1 MREGPEASED
11 AGAWAP
17 GRRRFLGGV
26 AAFGGTAALSGAL
39 ALGGT
44 EHRQARAATPHG
56 GPPQPLALTHA
67 TLIAA
72 PGAQPPRPG
81 MTVLVRDGRI
91 EAVGRTAEVPE
102 PPDARVVDLRG
113 KYVIPGL
120 IAVHVS
126 GSGAAADGPS
136 GEAAARLSAL
146 KSARNGV
153 TTVAGPGSPPV
164 DGSPALWPGSV
175 EARDEAAARRAVR
188 RAAAGGAAFVGV
200 HPRLSRAAYLALA
213 EEARIRHI
221 PYGGHCPDA
230 VPLAEASDAGQR
242 IVEHLYALLLATSTR
257 DEEIRHG
264 LARIDTSRIDTAR
277 TGTGT
282 AGSRTAGNSGRIDGH
297 PGRYRDWLR
306 QIRRLEWT
314 AVRSYYPDR
323 ADRLFDRLA
332 ANATWVAPSLAAHR
346 SLEDR
351 ETDTPYLRGIRAH
364 RLHLVAELHRRG
376 VPVLAGSAH
385 ADGLHEEIEQLAGA
399 GLGAAEAL
407 RAATAGP
414 ARALGLADGIGTV
427 EPGRAAD
434 LVVLD
439 ADPLRDI
446 TAVRRI
452 ASVVVRGRLIT
463 E

>member
-1 MREGPEASED
+1 MPEEREG

-26 AAFGGTAALSGAL
+26 AAFGGTAAFGSAL

-44 EHRQARAATPHG
+44 EQQQARAEAPHG
-56 GPPQPLALTHA
+56 GPARPLALTHA

-91 EAVGRTAEVPE
+91 AAVGRTADVPE

-126 GSGAAADGPS
+126 GGGAGADGLS
-136 GEAAARLSAL
+136 EGSAAQLS
-146 KSARNGV
+146 GV

-175 EARDEAAARRAVR
+175 EARDGAAARRAVR

-200 HPRLSRAAYLALA
+200 HPRLSRTAYHALA
-213 EEARIRHI
+213 EEARIRRI

-230 VPLAEASDAGQR
+230 VPLAEASDAGHR

-264 LARIDTSRIDTAR
+264 LARIDAR
-277 TGTGT
+277 
-282 AGSRTAGNSGRIDGH
+282 

-346 SLEDR
+346 SLEDQEGDR
-351 ETDTPYLRGIRAH
+351 EEDRGEDRKTGTPYLRGIRAH

-376 VPVLAGSAH
+376 VPVLAGSTH
-385 ADGLHEEIEQLAGA
+385 ADGLHEEMEQLAGA

-414 ARALGLADGIGTV
+414 ARALGLADETGTV
-427 EPGRAAD
+427 EPGKAAD

>member
-1 MREGPEASED
+1 M
-11 AGAWAP
+11 
-17 GRRRFLGGV
+17 
-26 AAFGGTAALSGAL
+26 AAAGGTAAFGGAL

-44 EHRQARAATPHG
+44 EQQQARAATPHG
-56 GPPQPLALTHA
+56 APARPLALTHA

-91 EAVGRTAEVPE
+91 ELVGPTAEVPE
-102 PPDARVVDLRG
+102 PPDARVVDLDG
-113 KYVIPGL
+113 KYVVPGL
-120 IAVHVS
+120 IALRVS
-126 GSGAAADGPS
+126 GSGAGTDDPS
-136 GEAAARLSAL
+136 GEAAARLS
-146 KSARNGV
+146 GV
-153 TTVAGPGSPPV
+153 TTVAGPGSPSV
-164 DGSPALWPGSV
+164 DGLPALWPGSV

-188 RAAAGGAAFVGV
+188 RAVAGGAAFVGV
-200 HPRLSRAAYLALA
+200 HPRLSRPAYRALA
-213 EEARIRHI
+213 EEARIRRI

-242 IVEHLYALLLATSTR
+242 IVEHLYALLLAASTR

-264 LARIDTSRIDTAR
+264 LARIGLARMGLARIGAGAAGHSAR
-277 TGTGT
+277 RN
-282 AGSRTAGNSGRIDGH
+282 AH

-323 ADRLFDRLA
+323 ADRLFDHLA
-332 ANATWVAPSLAAHR
+332 ANGTWVAPSLTAHH
-346 SLEDR
+346 SLEEG
-351 ETDTPYLRGIRAH
+351 ETDSPYLRGIRAH

-376 VPVLAGSAH
+376 VPVLAGGTH
-385 ADGLHEEIEQLAGA
+385 ADGLHEEMEQLAGA

-414 ARALGLADGIGTV
+414 ARALGLADETGTV

-452 ASVVVRGRLIT
+452 AAVVVRGRLIT
-463 E
+463 K

>member
-1 MREGPEASED
+1 MREERGGPGDPEAPED
-11 AGAWAP
+11 AGGWAP

-26 AAFGGTAALSGAL
+26 AAFGGTAACGGAL

-44 EHRQARAATPHG
+44 EQQQARAAAPHG
-56 GPPQPLALTHA
+56 GPARPLALALALTHA

-81 MTVLVRDGRI
+81 TTVLVRDGRI
-91 EAVGRTAEVPE
+91 ELVGRTAEVPE
-102 PPDARVVDLRG
+102 PPDARVVDLDG

-126 GSGAAADGPS
+126 GGGAGADGLS
-136 GEAAARLSAL
+136 GEAAARLS
-146 KSARNGV
+146 GV

-188 RAAAGGAAFVGV
+188 RAAADGAAFVGV
-200 HPRLSRAAYLALA
+200 HPRLSRSAYRALA

-257 DEEIRHG
+257 DEEIRQG
-264 LARIDTSRIDTAR
+264 LARISS
-277 TGTGT
+277 GT
-282 AGSRTAGNSGRIDGH
+282 AANSARPTSH

-306 QIRRLEWT
+306 QVRRLEWT

-323 ADRLFDRLA
+323 ADRLFDHLA
-332 ANATWVAPSLAAHR
+332 ANGTWVAPSLTTHR
-346 SLEDR
+346 SLEEG
-351 ETDTPYLRGIRAH
+351 ETDSPYLRGIRAH

-376 VPVLAGSAH
+376 VPVLAGSTH
-385 ADGLHEEIEQLAGA
+385 ADGLHEEMEQLAGA

-414 ARALGLADGIGTV
+414 ARALGRADETGTV

-452 ASVVVRGRLIT
+452 AAVVVRGRLIT
-463 E
+463 S